1 MRRAGWWCIVS
12 RLWLALVSWWRS
24 TEYDVVCVPLGQW
37 HAMHSEIDRLRH
49 ENALLRELNGEIR

>member
-1 MRRAGWWCIVS
+1 MS
-12 RLWLALVSWWRS
+12 RLWHALLNWWRS
-24 TEYDVVCVPLGQW
+24 TEYDVVCVPLDRW